1 MKRVEQEK
9 TVTYIIDEENRT
21 VKAVI
26 RNLKWDA
33 LNTIFRLFIKE
44 DVKLRFSLDI
54 ILNNTYSATAK
65 CSEKDEFD
73 VEVIDGEYIVSGPAV
88 ERLMG
93 RVNIQDNESMHY
105 FQRQLNELGIEAR
118 LKNMGIKEGDTVKIL
133 EWEFEW
139 YN

>member
-44 DVKLRFSLDI
+44 GIQFCPTEENV
-54 ILNNTYSATAK
+54 LNNTYSATAK

-73 VEVIDGEYIVSGPAV
+73 VEKGKLIARRKAIIKYNKAKVAKMQKVYDKLSKVEKSLKATIDYTIKKYEKF
-88 ERLMG
+88 E
-93 RVNIQDNESMHY
+93 D
-105 FQRQLNELGIEAR
+105 EL
-118 LKNMGIKEGDTVKIL
+118 KK
-133 EWEFEW
+133 
-139 YN
+139 Y

>member
-33 LNTIFRLFIKE
+33 LNTIFRLFIRE
-44 DVKLRFSLDI
+44 DINFRFSPDI
-54 ILNNTYSATAK
+54 VLNNTYSATAK

-73 VEVIDGEYIVSGPAV
+73 VEKGKLIARRKAIIKYNKAKVAKMQKVYEKLSKVETSLKATIEYTIKKY
-88 ERLMG
+88 EKFE
-93 RVNIQDNESMHY
+93 DE
-105 FQRQLNELGIEAR
+105 
-118 LKNMGIKEGDTVKIL
+118 LKN
-133 EWEFEW
+133 
-139 YN
+139 Y

>member
-44 DVKLRFSLDI
+44 GIQFCPTEENV
-54 ILNNTYSATAK
+54 LNNTYSATAK

-73 VEVIDGEYIVSGPAV
+73 VEKGKLIARRKAIIKYNKAKVAKMQKVYDKLSKVEKSLKATIDYT
-88 ERLMG
+88 
-93 RVNIQDNESMHY
+93 
-105 FQRQLNELGIEAR
+105 
-118 LKNMGIKEGDTVKIL
+118 IK
-133 EWEFEW
+133 
-139 YN
+139 

>member
-73 VEVIDGEYIVSGPAV
+73 VEKGKLIARRKAIIKYNKAKVAKMQKVYDKISKIEKSLKATIDYTTKKYEKF
-88 ERLMG
+88 E
-93 RVNIQDNESMHY
+93 D
-105 FQRQLNELGIEAR
+105 EL
-118 LKNMGIKEGDTVKIL
+118 KK
-133 EWEFEW
+133 
-139 YN
+139 Y

>member
-44 DVKLRFSLDI
+44 GIQFCSTEENV
-54 ILNNTYSATAK
+54 LNNTYSATAK

-73 VEVIDGEYIVSGPAV
+73 VEKGKLIARRKAIIKYNKAKVAKMQKVYDKLSKVEKSLKATIDYTIKKYEKF
-88 ERLMG
+88 E
-93 RVNIQDNESMHY
+93 D
-105 FQRQLNELGIEAR
+105 EL
-118 LKNMGIKEGDTVKIL
+118 KK
-133 EWEFEW
+133 
-139 YN
+139 Y

>member
-73 VEVIDGEYIVSGPAV
+73 VEKGKLIAKRKAIIKYNKAKVAKMQKVYDKLSKVEKSLKATIDYTIKKYEKF
-88 ERLMG
+88 E
-93 RVNIQDNESMHY
+93 D
-105 FQRQLNELGIEAR
+105 EL
-118 LKNMGIKEGDTVKIL
+118 KK
-133 EWEFEW
+133 
-139 YN
+139 Y